1 MNYKRVS
8 IRYDQLK
15 SGDQFTIRGMLHQAL
30 TDYNAETDSI
40 KATIYKDYPYG
51 GFNGNYDLTQLSEIN
66 EDICLMKYNV

>member
-1 MNYKRVS
+1 
-8 IRYDQLK
+8 
-15 SGDQFTIRGMLHQAL
+15 MLYQAL